1 MAWQANSGVT
11 EGGISQAALVGGIDA
26 KGKLTEIVVRSR
38 LVYPD
43 FARSPVPGGPFGF
56 SADRLGRL
64 WLALAS
70 HSIRLILYR
79 LDEIRHAQKRR
90 NRIPPE
96 KRQKPRNRQTFPT
109 RRKSH
114 GRLIE
119 RPVRVDTDTDRK

>member
-1 MAWQANSGVT
+1 M
-11 EGGISQAALVGGIDA
+11 SQAAPTSGIDA
-26 KGKLTEIVVRSR
+26 KGKPTEILKWFRVVC
-38 LVYPD
+38 PD

-56 SADRLGRL
+56 SADRLGQL

-90 NRIPPE
+90 NSIPRE

-109 RRKSH
+109 
-114 GRLIE
+114 G
-119 RPVRVDTDTDRK
+119 